1 MHNQDSRKSV
11 VCEANVYRD
20 LRLPDVT
27 KISGLVAA
35 QSLRSIKLGV
45 KGRPPVLARESFV
58 LDCKENVDPSEGEK
72 IEERKSIKPK
82 PEFVLNK
89 SITRNTWDPL
99 GSVVRGRSVPLKRML
114 SQTKEISYEDEYT
127 ETGRGGYKESST
139 PSLRK
144 SGIQNLNQDTFKSP
158 SPGYRSFQKLRN
170 STKNLQALSNQI
182 HQPDPQNLPIGPQN
196 PNAQTRKVLSKSS
209 NFQI

>member
-1 MHNQDSRKSV
+1 MQHQDSRKSD

-20 LRLPDVT
+20 LRLPNGT
-27 KISGLVAA
+27 KILGLVAA

-58 LDCKENVDPSEGEK
+58 LDRKENLDPSEGEK
-72 IEERKSIKPK
+72 IEERKFIKPK

-114 SQTKEISYEDEYT
+114 SQTKEISDEDEYT
-127 ETGRGGYKESST
+127 ETGRGRYKESPT

-144 SGIQNLNQDTFKSP
+144 SRIQNLNQDTFKSP
-158 SPGYRSFQKLRN
+158 SPGCRSFQKLGN
-170 STKNLQALSNQI
+170 STKNLQALSNQN
-182 HQPDPQNLPIGPQN
+182 HKPDPQNLPIGPQN
-196 PNAQTRKVLSKSS
+196 PDAQTRKVLSKIS
-209 NFQI
+209 NYQI